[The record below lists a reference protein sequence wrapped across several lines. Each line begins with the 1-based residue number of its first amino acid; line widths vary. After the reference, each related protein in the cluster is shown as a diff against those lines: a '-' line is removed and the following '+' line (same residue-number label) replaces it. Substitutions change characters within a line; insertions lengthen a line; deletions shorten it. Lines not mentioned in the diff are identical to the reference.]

1 MGLIGY
7 EFGNNTYNNKL
18 ILGGTKMLMTTV
30 KLSEY
35 AGNKDFDLNGY
46 ISQLISTP
54 SEKNNKWQP

>member
-7 EFGNNTYNNKL
+7 EFGNTINNNKL
-18 ILGGTKMLMTTV
+18 ILGGTKMLTTTV
-30 KLSEY
+30 NLSEY

-54 SEKNNKWQP
+54 SEKK

>member
-1 MGLIGY
+1 MRLIDY
-7 EFGNNTYNNKL
+7 EFGNNNSNNKL

-30 KLSEY
+30 NLSEY

-54 SEKNNKWQP
+54 SQTK